1 MKLRKPRL
9 PDPKANAKANAAGGA
24 RTTLGGKLD
33 EVVVTAKK
41 DKKKAKVDVCKK
53 KGKVNELHCQYFL
66 NHNINKFCSQS
77 LFWGRSNVPF
87 QL

>member
-53 KGKVNELHCQYFL
+53 KGKL
-66 NHNINKFCSQS
+66 N
-77 LFWGRSNVPF
+77 
-87 QL
+87 

>member
-33 EVVVTAKK
+33 EVVVTTFA
-41 DKKKAKVDVCKK
+41 
-53 KGKVNELHCQYFL
+53 
-66 NHNINKFCSQS
+66 SS
-77 LFWGRSNVPF
+77 SSN
-87 QL
+87 